1 MKTSIFCLLICLST
15 LTILFSQETLPS
27 EPSSKMYSLYV
38 NLGSNTQQ
46 HQVSASLE
54 GVIGGNGK
62 STTRLKFTLGRYLGD
77 EGPSVLNRD
86 PGIKIGTHY
95 GLSVARVMPKFEFGA
110 GLGRA
115 SVVNSY
121 GTVLSTGKRRRLEK
135 YKTSPIVHLGFR
147 FTMELIL

>member
-1 MKTSIFCLLICLST
+1 M
-15 LTILFSQETLPS
+15 
-27 EPSSKMYSLYV
+27 
-38 NLGSNTQQ
+38 
-46 HQVSASLE
+46 
-54 GVIGGNGK
+54 
-62 STTRLKFTLGRYLGD
+62 GD

-147 FTMELIL
+147 FTNGTHIIRVGVGYPELAYVGLGVSFGSNKKRAR